1 MIEVKFSDRPTY
13 CIVYLLQTRAVLDS
27 SQTIA
32 ASQQLA
38 AFAVLVGGEGV
49 WAMQRMREEPG
60 RPGVLPTAVGA
71 GGLLAVCTTTI
82 FHRETAPRLDVMGSD

>member
-1 MIEVKFSDRPTY
+1 
-13 CIVYLLQTRAVLDS
+13 VYLLQARAVLDS

-49 WAMQRMREEPG
+49 WAMQRMQEQPG
-60 RPGVLPTAVGA
+60 KPEVLPTVVGA
-71 GGLLAVCTTTI
+71 GGLLAVRTI
-82 FHRETAPRLDVMGSD
+82 TVEMM